1 MKDSKAFTNEEKVS
15 VLVDSIID
23 SYERHD
29 SIGKKIDSSR
39 QPGKDV
45 IVGIL
50 DSLQKLI
57 FPGYF
62 EPKNLRSEFIKY
74 YVGELIEN
82 VQYNLEKQM
91 VSAFLCSFE
100 CEGRCREEL
109 EKKAEHLTAQFLEKI
124 VKIREYLE
132 TDVQATFDGDPAAY
146 SYDEIIY
153 SYPGIYAIM
162 VSRIAHELY
171 LLDVPLIP
179 RIMTEHAHSL
189 TGIDINPGATIGK
202 YFCIDHGTGIVIGE
216 TTIIGEHVKIYQGV
230 TLGGISTSGGQ
241 QLKGV
246 KRHPTIMD
254 NVTIYSGA
262 SILGGDT
269 VIGAGSVIGG
279 NVFITESVKENTRVT
294 VKNQELKFTERGS
307 AK

>member
-1 MKDSKAFTNEEKVS
+1 MANLESGINEGIS
-15 VLVDSIID
+15 GLVESIVE
-23 SYERHD
+23 SYGRCPD
-29 SIGKKIDSSR
+29 ISKIDSAR
-39 QPGKDV
+39 QPDKAV
-45 IVGIL
+45 IVGIIETL
-50 DSLQKLI
+50 RKII

-62 EPKNLRSEFIKY
+62 ESKRLKSEFITY
-74 YVGELIEN
+74 YVGELIEEIK
-82 VQYNLEKQM
+82 YNLEKQM
-91 VSAFLCSFE
+91 VFAYSAGSKADKCQKLMEGKAKEKTAEFLKS
-100 CEGRCREEL
+100 
-109 EKKAEHLTAQFLEKI
+109 I

-132 TDVQATFDGDPAAY
+132 TDVIATFDGDPAAF

-171 LLDVPLIP
+171 LLEVPLIP

-189 TGIDINPGATIGK
+189 TGIDINPGAEIGK
-202 YFCIDHGTGIVIGE
+202 HFCIDHGTGIVIGE

-246 KRHPTIMD
+246 KRHPTIKD

-269 VIGAGSVIGG
+269 VIGRNSVIGG
-279 NVFITESVKENTRVT
+279 NVFITCSVPENTRVT
-294 VKNQELKFTERGS
+294 IKDMELQFTE
-307 AK
+307 KK